1 MHTFEEHAAGRR
13 TLGDFARL
21 YAEMGY
27 RVFPL
32 ARGSKRPLGG
42 SGGVREATS
51 ILLDVE
57 RMWRDQP
64 YANIGL
70 ACGYRTRPTSW
81 SPFFVLDFDVK
92 GGANGM
98 EEFGKFL
105 LGPPPAPEA
114 GLRQLKEAPLSS
126 TPSGGMHAWLAG
138 AAMGRTGLL
147 PGLDVK
153 SDGGYVVA
161 PPSGL
166 VMPRL
171 EEGQAGTERIVPY
184 LWETGCPCILP
195 PAPDWMPRWTADTPG
210 TGTAGREVTSEVS
223 EAEALKKTGLAVG
236 SRNEVSS
243 RLAASLFRK
252 WGTSAEGYRKV
263 TEEMREIWEA
273 TDKSGGFTW
282 SEVLTVIRHAH
293 RYIKRREEEDTAVER
308 SVLGYLRQREN
319 G

>member
-1 MHTFEEHAAGRR
+1 VHTFEEHAAGRR

-32 ARGSKRPLGG
+32 ARGSKRPMGGG
-42 SGGVREATS
+42 SGVLEATS
-51 ILLDVE
+51 NPWDIISLWG
-57 RMWRDQP
+57 RTP
-64 YANIGL
+64 HANIGL
-70 ACGYRTRPTSW
+70 ATGDGLV
-81 SPFFVLDFDVK
+81 VLDFDVK

-114 GLRQLKEAPLSS
+114 GLLALKEAPLSS

-138 AAMGRTGLL
+138 SATGRTGLL

-184 LWETGCPCILP
+184 LWETGCPCTLP
-195 PAPDWMPRWTADTPG
+195 AAPDWTEKWTANAPG
-210 TGTAGREVTSEVS
+210 TGTTGMQGVTSEVP